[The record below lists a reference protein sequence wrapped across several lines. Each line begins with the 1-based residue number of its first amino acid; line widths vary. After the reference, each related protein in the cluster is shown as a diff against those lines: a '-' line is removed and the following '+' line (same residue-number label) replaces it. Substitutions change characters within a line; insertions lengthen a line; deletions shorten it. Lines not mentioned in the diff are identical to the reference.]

1 MCIFQSGVGG
11 APAADSRFAVPCP
24 TGQER
29 SPKSAPQHAPTVNNK
44 LKKKT
49 TTMNNE
55 KWNEICFL
63 LSGNIRSD
71 ISESDFE
78 KNVIQA
84 LRVLDWKEY
93 LGDIQ
98 IRPSFQ
104 IGASNRITPDFVINS
119 SEKRNL
125 FVIEIK
131 QPNLPL
137 NTNFQQQLFS
147 YMRQLR
153 LQYGILIGQVIQVFY
168 DGDLANHD
176 DPVLLE
182 TIEFEQNNPKGA
194 KFVELFS
201 KESFSFE
208 SLKSFTINSLKKI
221 NRRTD
226 KKILAQKILS
236 ADYEKEVKKLIKQ
249 DFLNQYDSELID
261 SILNEISINISN
273 QNQEII
279 GQPEIQ
285 SKIFEKPITSSSRD
299 KTKYIIN
306 GTGQK
311 LGKNRFVL
319 ELVRAY
325 LRNKPTDFISLKNIF
340 RDDFQGSIG
349 VINRL
354 DHVETKYANKSDKRH
369 FTGKDEILTSSDH
382 VKFVVSTQWGK
393 GNIDNIVNLGR
404 KLGFKIEEVE

>member
-1 MCIFQSGVGG
+1 
-11 APAADSRFAVPCP
+11 
-24 TGQER
+24 
-29 SPKSAPQHAPTVNNK
+29 
-44 LKKKT
+44 
-49 TTMNNE
+49 MNNE

-63 LSGNIRSD
+63 LSENIRSD
-71 ISESDFE
+71 ISESYFE

-131 QPNLPL
+131 QPSLPL

-153 LQYGILIGQVIQVFY
+153 LEYGILIGQVIQVFY

-182 TIEFEQNNPKGA
+182 TIEFKKDNHKGA

-201 KESFSFE
+201 KESFNLE
-208 SLKSFTINSLKKI
+208 SLKIFTTTSLKRI

-226 KKILAQKILS
+226 KKILTQKILS
-236 ADYEKEVKKLIKQ
+236 SDYEKEVIKLIKQ

-261 SILNEISINISN
+261 SVLNEILINISS
-273 QNQEII
+273 QNQGII
-279 GQPEIQ
+279 EHPSVQT
-285 SKIFEKPITSSSRD
+285 KTFEKSEAKSSRD

-311 LGKNRFVL
+311 LAKNRFVL

-325 LRNKPTDFISLKNIF
+325 LRNKPTDFMSLKNIF
-340 RDDFQGSIG
+340 RDDLQGSTG

-354 DHVETKYANKSDKRH
+354 DYVETKYANKSNKRH
-369 FTGKDEILTSSDH
+369 FTGEDEILKSSDQ
-382 VKFVVSTQWGK
+382 VSLVVSTEWGK

-404 KLGFKIEEVE
+404 KLGFEIEEIE